1 MKKPIIFL
9 LFVLNCLLVACSE
22 ADSKE
27 VEKENLVVDYSLD
40 YPRYTT
46 QTELEQASDL
56 IVEGNVLDSKVESVN
71 ISLPNDSNDLREN
84 PTLGTEKEVREE
96 ETEFLYTISQVKVA
110 QVYKGDNVQIGD
122 VVEVK
127 QLSGGS
133 DGVTYTEENSNPIKP
148 KNEYIMFLAT
158 FPNEIPYSLV
168 NPEQGSYQKE
178 NGKYK
183 AHQNNKI
190 KLDVEKLKKIKTQK

>member
-9 LFVLNCLLVACSE
+9 LFVLNCLLAACSE

-27 VEKENLVVDYSLD
+27 MEKANLVVDYSLD

-71 ISLPNDSNDLREN
+71 ISLPNDSNDPREN
-84 PTLGTEKEVREE
+84 PTLGAKEEVPEE
-96 ETEFLYTISQVKVA
+96 ENEFVYTISKVEVT
-110 QVYKGDNVQIGD
+110 QVYKGDNVQVGD
-122 VVEVK
+122 VIEVK
-127 QLSGGS
+127 QLGGKL
-133 DGVTYTEENSNPIKP
+133 DGVTYTEENANPIKP
-148 KNEYIMFLAT
+148 KNEYIVFLAA